1 MRIGATWLAMM
12 LLRQAASC
20 NVVSASSR
28 SRLAPTPAFSW
39 AFSDAVPR
47 RRRRRIAFAAG
58 RTISTTMLSVR
69 VSADAAMYDDAAAR
83 GGGRSSL
90 FSGYGDASDDE
101 EERAGTTAV
110 SGGGGGGGDDDDEYS
125 SIRNSQQQQR
135 RRMLQGS
142 FPFQLDAWQLNA
154 GESILA
160 DRNVIVCAPTGA
172 GKTVVGE
179 MALRIALERG
189 MKAIYTTPLKAL
201 SNQKFGEMR
210 RVFGVE
216 RVGLATGD
224 VSIRR
229 GADVT
234 IMTTEVYRNM
244 AWRAKTATSSLWDD
258 VVVDDGGS
266 RIDAGRL
273 ESASSR
279 SFSSSR
285 SDRGDEYS
293 DLSSNSIVVLD
304 EFHYMGQKG
313 RGSTWEECVIF
324 NPRHTQIVG
333 LSATLREFLLSP
345 LSSHIL
351 RSNFLLR

>member
-12 LLRQAASC
+12 MLPRQAASG

-28 SRLAPTPAFSW
+28 RLAPTPAFSW
-39 AFSDAVPR
+39 ALFSDAVVP
-47 RRRRRIAFAAG
+47 RRRRRIAFAG
-58 RTISTTMLSVR
+58 RTISTTT
-69 VSADAAMYDDAAAR
+69 DAAIDDDDAAR
-83 GGGRSSL
+83 GGGRSYLS
-90 FSGYGDASDDE
+90 SGYSASDDDD
-101 EERAGTTAV
+101 EERAGTTTVA
-110 SGGGGGGGDDDDEYS
+110 GGGDDDDEYS
-125 SIRNSQQQQR
+125 SIRNSQQQQQQQQQQ
-135 RRMLQGS
+135 RRMLQSS
-142 FPFQLDAWQLNA
+142 FPFPLDAWQLNA
-154 GESILA
+154 GETILA

-179 MALRIALERG
+179 MALRIALERD

-234 IMTTEVYRNM
+234 VMTTEVYRNM

-258 VVVDDGGS
+258 VIVDDGGL

-279 SFSSSR
+279 PSSSSSR
-285 SDRGDEYS
+285 DRGDEYS

-333 LSATLREFLLSP
+333 LSATLREFSLSP

>member
-1 MRIGATWLAMM
+1 MMM
-12 LLRQAASC
+12 LPRQAASG

-28 SRLAPTPAFSW
+28 RLAPTPAFSW
-39 AFSDAVPR
+39 ALFSDAVVP
-47 RRRRRIAFAAG
+47 RRRRRIAFAG
-58 RTISTTMLSVR
+58 RTISTTT
-69 VSADAAMYDDAAAR
+69 DAAIDDDDAAR
-83 GGGRSSL
+83 GGGRSYLS
-90 FSGYGDASDDE
+90 SGYSASDDDD
-101 EERAGTTAV
+101 EERAGTTTVA
-110 SGGGGGGGDDDDEYS
+110 GGGDDDDEYS
-125 SIRNSQQQQR
+125 SIRNSQQQQQQQQQ
-135 RRMLQGS
+135 RRMLQSS
-142 FPFQLDAWQLNA
+142 FPFPLDAWQLNA
-154 GESILA
+154 GETILA

-179 MALRIALERG
+179 MALRIALERD

-234 IMTTEVYRNM
+234 VMTTEVYRNM

-258 VVVDDGGS
+258 VIVDDGGL

-279 SFSSSR
+279 PSSSSSR
-285 SDRGDEYS
+285 DRGDEYS

-333 LSATLREFLLSP
+333 LSATLREFSLSP

>member
-1 MRIGATWLAMM
+1 MM
-12 LLRQAASC
+12 LPRQAASG

-28 SRLAPTPAFSW
+28 RLAPTPAFSW
-39 AFSDAVPR
+39 ALFSDAVVP
-47 RRRRRIAFAAG
+47 RRRRRIAFAG
-58 RTISTTMLSVR
+58 RTISTTT
-69 VSADAAMYDDAAAR
+69 DAAIDDDDAAR
-83 GGGRSSL
+83 GGGRSYLS
-90 FSGYGDASDDE
+90 SGYSASDDDD
-101 EERAGTTAV
+101 EERAGTTTVA
-110 SGGGGGGGDDDDEYS
+110 GGGDDDDEYS
-125 SIRNSQQQQR
+125 SIRNSQQQQQQQQQQ
-135 RRMLQGS
+135 RRMLQSS
-142 FPFQLDAWQLNA
+142 FPFPLDAWQLNA
-154 GESILA
+154 GETILA

-179 MALRIALERG
+179 MALRIALERD

-234 IMTTEVYRNM
+234 VMTTEVYRNM

-258 VVVDDGGS
+258 VIVDDGGL

-279 SFSSSR
+279 PSSSSSR
-285 SDRGDEYS
+285 DRGDEYS

-333 LSATLREFLLSP
+333 LSATLREFSLSP

>member
-1 MRIGATWLAMM
+1 MLVSPGRRDGAP
-12 LLRQAASC
+12 S
-20 NVVSASSR
+20 
-28 SRLAPTPAFSW
+28 PAFSG
-39 AFSDAVPR
+39 AFSDAAPIR
-47 RRRRRIAFAAG
+47 RRRRRASWTTMPSVGAFA
-58 RTISTTMLSVR
+58 
-69 VSADAAMYDDAAAR
+69 DAIDDGAR
-83 GGGRSSL
+83 GGGERSSL
-90 FSGYGDASDDE
+90 SSGRSASD
-101 EERAGTTAV
+101 AV
-110 SGGGGGGGDDDDEYS
+110 AGGGDDDGS
-125 SIRNSQQQQR
+125 SIRNSQR
-135 RRMLQGS
+135 RLLLQES
-142 FPFQLDAWQLNA
+142 FPFPLDTWQLSA
-154 GESILA
+154 GETILA

-179 MALRIALERG
+179 MALRVALERDK
-189 MKAIYTTPLKAL
+189 KAIYTTPLKAL

-244 AWRAKTATSSLWDD
+244 AWRAKAGTSPLWDVDSD
-258 VVVDDGGS
+258 VGDV
-266 RIDAGRL
+266 ANRL

-279 SFSSSR
+279 SSSSR
-285 SDRGDEYS
+285 SGDEYS

-333 LSATLREFLLSP
+333 LSATLRECL
-345 LSSHIL
+345 
-351 RSNFLLR
+351 